1 MKVRIL
7 EPARRDLRG
16 GHNFY
21 ERQEAGVGE
30 YFLNSLIA
38 DIDSLALYGG
48 IHPRRSGFHWMLASR
63 FPWAIY
69 YRMEKE
75 EVVVRA
81 VLDCRRDPARVAERL
96 NRERT
101 RRLSE

>member
-1 MKVRIL
+1 
-7 EPARRDLRG
+7 
-16 GHNFY
+16 
-21 ERQEAGVGE
+21 
-30 YFLNSLIA
+30 
-38 DIDSLALYGG
+38 
-48 IHPRRSGFHWMLASR
+48 MLASR

-69 YRMEKE
+69 YRLEKE